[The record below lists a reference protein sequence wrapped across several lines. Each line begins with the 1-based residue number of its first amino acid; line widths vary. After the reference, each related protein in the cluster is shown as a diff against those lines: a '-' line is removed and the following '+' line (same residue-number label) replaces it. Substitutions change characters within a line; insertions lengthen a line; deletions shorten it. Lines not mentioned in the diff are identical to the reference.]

1 MKSIAVEDST
11 YAKLSKLK
19 AEINSERN
27 LHMKFS
33 DLFEE
38 LIRRSTGLYLFESEL
53 RSALKS
59 LTERLSNYESVLGII
74 LFGSVAKLNFNPN
87 SDIDVFVLVD
97 KFSSSTFDY
106 IEKIM
111 LSVEM
116 NHFEPLIEN
125 KLPSQFSPFI
135 CSKDTI
141 QAVSPIFFDIADY
154 GIVLYDKG
162 TTASDFVRYYLSIH
176 HSREFNEYGQIL
188 TW

>member
-38 LIRRSTGLYLFESEL
+38 LIRRSTGLYLFQSEL

-106 IEKIM
+106 IEKII

-116 NHFEPLIEN
+116 DYFEPLIKN

-141 QAVSPIFFDIADY
+141 KAISPVFFDIADY

-162 TTASDFVRYYLSIH
+162 TAASDFVRYYLSIH

>member
-1 MKSIAVEDST
+1 MKSFAVEDST

-19 AEINSERN
+19 AEINRERG

-38 LIRRSTGLYLFESEL
+38 LIRRSLGLFLFENEL
-53 RSALKS
+53 RYALKS
-59 LTERLSNYESVLGII
+59 LTERLSSYESVFGII

-87 SDIDVFVLVD
+87 SDIDIFVLVD
-97 KFSSSTFDY
+97 KFSSPTFDF
-106 IEKIM
+106 IEKII

-116 NHFEPLIEN
+116 EYFELLTKN

-141 QAVSPIFFDIADY
+141 KAVSPIFFDIADY
-154 GIVLYDKG
+154 GIVIYDKG
-162 TTASDFVRYYLSIH
+162 TAASDFVRYYLSIH